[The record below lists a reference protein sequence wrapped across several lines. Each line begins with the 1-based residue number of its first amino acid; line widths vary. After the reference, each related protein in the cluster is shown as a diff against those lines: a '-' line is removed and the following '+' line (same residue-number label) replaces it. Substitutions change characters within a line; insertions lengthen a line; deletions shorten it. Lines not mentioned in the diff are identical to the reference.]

1 MSEKCAPRLSTGEL
15 YYMDNRKKSDQKS
28 EILHQAIS
36 LDQLQQIKEVA
47 DSIRYGSIT
56 LVFQDGALVQIDKSE
71 KIRISPK

>member
-1 MSEKCAPRLSTGEL
+1 
-15 YYMDNRKKSDQKS
+15 MDNRKKSDQKS
-28 EILHQAIS
+28 KILHQAIS